1 MSDEKKPSK
10 EETPEQPTESKS
22 SKKSPKPITNDAPTP
37 SEPSDEPE
45 QPAADE
51 PTEKPQKEPKEAPSP
66 KQDKKSKIDK
76 KQKKKEESK
85 KADRPDDFQ
94 YIVRIA
100 NTDINGDYTLVY
112 GLSQIKGIGRRLAYL
127 IADTVDIP
135 RNNKM
140 GTLKDTEIEK
150 IREALTRVE
159 EIAPPWMLNHRNDYD
174 SGDDIHLISTQV
186 ELRLR
191 DDINL
196 LKMIRSYRGIRH
208 EFGLPVRGQRT
219 RANNR
224 TGLSLGVSKKKP

>member
-1 MSDEKKPSK
+1 MPPS
-10 EETPEQPTESKS
+10 
-22 SKKSPKPITNDAPTP
+22 
-37 SEPSDEPE
+37 
-45 QPAADE
+45 
-51 PTEKPQKEPKEAPSP
+51 
-66 KQDKKSKIDK
+66 KQDKKSKSDK
-76 KQKKKEESK
+76 KQTKKDETK
-85 KADRPDDFQ
+85 KSDRPDDFQ

-140 GTLKDTEIEK
+140 GTLKDTEVEK

-159 EIAPPWMLNHRNDYD
+159 EIAPPWMLNHRNEYD
-174 SGDDIHLISTQV
+174 SGEDIHLISTQV
-186 ELRLR
+186 DLRLR